1 MTTPPNTTTR
11 LYRQDPARASVST
24 KSERYGRAT
33 FSVKESSPSLAHV
46 VVTGDIDAVNG
57 RALAGYVERNAGG
70 AKQLILDLRDVEF
83 FGCLGFTALC
93 YIRAHCRYNDADWL
107 IAGSRPVRRLL
118 AICDP
123 EGRLPLA

>member
-1 MTTPPNTTTR
+1 MTTPTNITTR
-11 LYRQDPARASVST
+11 LYRTDPAQASVST
-24 KSERYGRAT
+24 KTERYGRAT
-33 FSVKESSPSLAHV
+33 FSVRESSALLAHV

-57 RALAGYVERNAGG
+57 RALAGYVERTSGG

-93 YIRAHCRYNDADWL
+93 YIRAHCRHNDADWL
-107 IAGSRPVRRLL
+107 IVGSSPVRRLL